1 MDAER
6 VKGRAVYNSL
16 LEQGMEVVRTSPH
29 SCVGNADVMDDRP
42 EENEDGDDAERFK

>member
-6 VKGRAVYNSL
+6 VKGRGLYNSL

-29 SCVGNADVMDDRP
+29 GCVGNADVYDDRP
-42 EENEDGDDAERFK
+42 EENEDDRESDEY

>member
-6 VKGRAVYNSL
+6 VKGRGLYNSL

-29 SCVGNADVMDDRP
+29 SCVGNADMMDDRP
-42 EENEDGDDAERFK
+42 EENEDDRESDEY